1 MRAFIFL
8 LLVGVCTGII
18 ISCGNNQYKDN
29 TEEKPVSTDSL
40 IKRGDYLVTAMGCDD
55 CHSPKKMGPMGPEII
70 PELRLSGFQQHN
82 VLPPVEPSAIGNGW
96 VLMSP
101 DLTAAAGPW
110 GITYAAN
117 ITSDSTGIGSWTEEQ
132 FKKSVKEGKSKGL
145 EGTRPLL
152 PPMPWQNF
160 ARLTDLDLKS
170 IYTFLMSTN
179 PVKNVV
185 PQPILNQ
192 PKP

>member
-1 MRAFIFL
+1 MRTCML
-8 LLVGVCTGII
+8 LLLIGFVVGLVIACNHNDQNDKTVSAAI
-18 ISCGNNQYKDN
+18 ISK
-29 TEEKPVSTDSL
+29 DSL

-55 CHSPKKMGPMGPEII
+55 CHSPKRMGPMGPEII
-70 PELRLSGFQQHN
+70 PELRLSGFRQDG
-82 VLPPVEPSAIGNGW
+82 VLPPVESSAIGKGW

-117 ITSDSTGIGSWTEEQ
+117 ITSDSTGIGAWKEEQ

-145 EGTRPLL
+145 DGARPLL

-160 ARLTDLDLKS
+160 TKLTDLDIRS
-170 IYTFLMSTN
+170 IYMFLLSTR
-179 PVKNVV
+179 PVKNTV
-185 PQPILNQ
+185 PQPVLHQ
-192 PKP
+192 P

>member
-18 ISCGNNQYKDN
+18 ISCGDNQYKDN